1 MQTINTLH
9 KPLLDIMTKSK
20 KLAGALAIS
29 GLYVSA
35 LVKRLVGSEA
45 IVLRSLLRMLQLL
58 HQHHPFPRQFVLDYN
73 LYAIVRS
80 FARDESQVLVF
91 QMANRLLR
99 DFQSSTIS

>member
-20 KLAGALAIS
+20 KLARALAIS

-58 HQHHPFPRQFVLDYN
+58 HQHHPFPRQFVLDHN